1 MCNTTTLVNVKIP
14 ADLSCSGEEKW
25 KMCKIDSCISDIVN
39 ALQVSGV
46 DMRASCCGHGKTE
59 GHIALQDGR
68 GLLILNP
75 VDYEKY
81 LNEK

>member
-1 MCNTTTLVNVKIP
+1 MCNSTTLVHVKIP
-14 ADLSCSGEEKW
+14 ADLSSSGEEKW

-39 ALQVSGV
+39 ALQVGGI
-46 DMRASCCGHGKTE
+46 DMRASCCGHGKVE
-59 GHIALQDGR
+59 GLIALQDGR

-81 LNEK
+81 LNGK